1 MFISV
6 SDALKN
12 PGQSYPLQ
20 AETAISDLEVMG
32 DPLSFE
38 NIVVK
43 GEIIGAE
50 DSVNVIA
57 DITAVAHTR
66 CSRCLGDMT
75 LPVTASVNENFVRT
89 PDPEDPDQY
98 ELLGYQ
104 IDLDPLVKD
113 ALLLEI
119 PIRFLCSEDCKGLCP
134 VCGVNR
140 NLVSCTCH
148 EGVEKENPF
157 SALKVMFNNEE
168 V

>member
-6 SDALKN
+6 SGALKN
-12 PGQSYPLQ
+12 PGQSYPFQ
-20 AETAISDLEVMG
+20 AETAISELEVQG
-32 DPLSFE
+32 DPLRFE

-43 GEIIGAE
+43 GECIGAE
-50 DSVNVIA
+50 DSVNVVA
-57 DITAVAHTR
+57 EITAVAHAC
-66 CSRCLGDMT
+66 CSRCLEPMT
-75 LPVTASVNENFVRT
+75 LPITATVNENFVRT

-98 ELLGYQ
+98 ELLGHQ

-157 SALKVMFNNEE
+157 SALKAMLNHEE

>member
-6 SDALKN
+6 SGALAN
-12 PGQSYPLQ
+12 PGQTYPLE
-20 AETAISDLEVMG
+20 ATTSLPEMEVVG
-32 DPLSFE
+32 DPVKFE
-38 NIVVK
+38 DIVIK
-43 GEIIGAE
+43 GEVIGSE
-50 DSVNVIA
+50 DSVNVA
-57 DITAVAHTR
+57 ATITAVAHAR
-66 CSRCLGDMT
+66 CSRCLEPMT
-75 LPVTASVNENFVRT
+75 MPVTATVDENFVRT

-98 ELLGYQ
+98 ELVGHQ
-104 IDLDPLVKD
+104 IDLDPLVTD

-148 EGVEKENPF
+148 EGVESENPF
-157 SALKVMFNNEE
+157 SALKSMFNNEE

>member
-6 SDALKN
+6 SGALKN
-12 PGQSYPLQ
+12 PGQSFPFE
-20 AETAISDLEVMG
+20 ATTTISEMEVLG
-32 DPLSFE
+32 DPMRFE
-38 NIVVK
+38 DIVIK
-43 GEIIGAE
+43 GEIIGAQ
-50 DSVNVIA
+50 DSVNVA
-57 DITAVAHTR
+57 ASITAVAHTR
-66 CSRCLGDMT
+66 CSRCLQPMSM
-75 LPVTASVNENFVRT
+75 PVTAAVNENFVRS

-98 ELLGYQ
+98 ELQGYQ
-104 IDLDPLVKD
+104 IDLDPLVTD

-148 EGVEKENPF
+148 EGVNKENPF
-157 SALKVMFNNEE
+157 SALRSMLNNEE

>member
-6 SDALKN
+6 SGALSN
-12 PGQSYPLQ
+12 PGQTYPFEAKTSLP
-20 AETAISDLEVMG
+20 EMEVSG
-32 DPLSFE
+32 DPLKFE
-38 NIVVK
+38 DIVIK
-43 GEIIGAE
+43 GEIIGSE
-50 DSVNVIA
+50 DSVNVA
-57 DITAVAHTR
+57 AEITAVAHTR

-75 LPVTASVNENFVRT
+75 MPVTATVDENFVRT

-98 ELLGYQ
+98 ELVGHQ
-104 IDLDPLVKD
+104 IDIDPLVTD

-148 EGVEKENPF
+148 EGVDKENPF
-157 SALKVMFNNEE
+157 SALKAMFNNEE

>member
-6 SDALKN
+6 SGALAN
-12 PGQSYPLQ
+12 PGQTYPFEAKTTI
-20 AETAISDLEVMG
+20 AEMEVQG
-32 DPLSFE
+32 DPLKFE
-38 NIVVK
+38 DIVIK
-43 GEIIGAE
+43 GEIIGSE
-50 DSVNVIA
+50 DSVNVAAEIS
-57 DITAVAHTR
+57 AVAHAR
-66 CSRCLGDMT
+66 CSRCLGPMT
-75 LPVTASVNENFVRT
+75 LPVTATVNENFVRT

-98 ELLGYQ
+98 ELLGHQ
-104 IDLDPLVKD
+104 IDLDPLVTD

-148 EGVEKENPF
+148 EGVENENPF
-157 SALKVMFNNEE
+157 SALKAMFDNEE

>member
-6 SDALKN
+6 SGALKN
-12 PGQSYPLQ
+12 PGQSYPFESAVTLP
-20 AETAISDLEVMG
+20 AMEVMG
-32 DPLSFE
+32 DPLQFGD
-38 NIVVK
+38 IVIK
-43 GEIIGAE
+43 GEVVGTGEA
-50 DSVNVIA
+50 VNVTA
-57 DITAVAHTR
+57 TVTAVAHSR
-66 CSRCLGDMT
+66 CSRCLEPIA
-75 LPVTASVNENFVRT
+75 LPVSASVDENFVRT

-98 ELLGYQ
+98 ELLGHQ

-119 PIRFLCSEDCKGLCP
+119 PIRFLCREDCKGLCP

-148 EGVEKENPF
+148 EGVEKANPF
-157 SALKVMFNNEE
+157 SALKDMFNNEE

>member
-6 SDALKN
+6 SGALAN
-12 PGQSYPLQ
+12 PGQTYPLE
-20 AETAISDLEVMG
+20 ATTSLPEMEVVG
-32 DPLSFE
+32 DPVKFE
-38 NIVVK
+38 DIVVK
-43 GEIIGAE
+43 GEVIGSE
-50 DSVNVIA
+50 DSVNVA
-57 DITAVAHTR
+57 ATITAVAHSR
-66 CSRCLGDMT
+66 CSRCLEPMT
-75 LPVTASVNENFVRT
+75 MPVTATVNENFVRT

-98 ELLGYQ
+98 ELVGHQ
-104 IDLDPLVKD
+104 IDLDPLVSD

-148 EGVEKENPF
+148 EGVDKENPF
-157 SALKVMFNNEE
+157 SALKSMLNNEE

>member
-6 SDALKN
+6 SGALAN
-12 PGQSYPLQ
+12 PGQTYPLE
-20 AETAISDLEVMG
+20 ATTSLPEMEVVG
-32 DPLSFE
+32 DPVKFE
-38 NIVVK
+38 DIVVK
-43 GEIIGAE
+43 GEVIGSE
-50 DSVNVIA
+50 DSVNVA
-57 DITAVAHTR
+57 ATITAVAHSR
-66 CSRCLGDMT
+66 CSRCLEPMT
-75 LPVTASVNENFVRT
+75 MPVTATVNENFVRS

-98 ELLGYQ
+98 ELEGYQ
-104 IDLDPLVKD
+104 INLDPLVTD

-148 EGVEKENPF
+148 EGVENENPF
-157 SALKVMFNNEE
+157 SALKSMFNNEE

>member
-6 SDALKN
+6 SGALAK
-12 PGQSYPLQ
+12 PGQTYPLE
-20 AETAISDLEVMG
+20 ATTSLPEMEVVG
-32 DPLSFE
+32 DPVQFE
-38 NIVVK
+38 DLVGK
-43 GEIIGAE
+43 GEVIGSE
-50 DSVNVIA
+50 DSVNVA
-57 DITAVAHTR
+57 ATITAVAHSR
-66 CSRCLGDMT
+66 CSRCLEPMT
-75 LPVTASVNENFVRT
+75 MPVTATVNENFVRT

-98 ELLGYQ
+98 ELVGHQ
-104 IDLDPLVKD
+104 IDLDPLVSD

-148 EGVEKENPF
+148 EGVDKENPF
-157 SALKVMFNNEE
+157 SALKAMFNNEE

>member
-6 SDALKN
+6 SGALAN
-12 PGQSYPLQ
+12 PGQTYPFE
-20 AETAISDLEVMG
+20 AKTAIPEMEVAG
-32 DPLSFE
+32 DPLKFE

-43 GEIIGAE
+43 GEFIGSE
-50 DSVNVIA
+50 DSVNVVAEIS
-57 DITAVAHTR
+57 AVAHAR

-75 LPVTASVNENFVRT
+75 MPITATVDENFVRT

-98 ELLGYQ
+98 ELVGHQ
-104 IDLDPLVKD
+104 IDIDPLVTD

-148 EGVEKENPF
+148 EGVNKENPF
-157 SALKVMFNNEE
+157 SALRSMLNNEE